1 MLIKKLLLSFLLLLA
16 ITVQAQNSQITQLRG
31 RVVDEQKQ
39 PLQFALVTFSE
50 LGLNTYTDSSGVFNI
65 KVDPSH
71 LSGVT
76 ISISMVGKKM
86 LNRYVSA
93 KEFNNYFVFVLNDL
107 SLTLPEIE
115 VVAKQEEA
123 QSNSSIVFDR
133 NVIENSQAFSLADI
147 MMGLP
152 GKTLTAPQ
160 LQNPQQLTL
169 RSDADGNHTLSN
181 SLGVGII
188 VDGLAISN
196 DANMQNMNVGNRSGG
211 LSGSVVDSR
220 FHGSFDVPFG
230 GIDLREIPSD
240 NIESIE
246 VISGVAPAQYDDI
259 TDGAVI
265 INRQAG
271 RTDYRFATRVG
282 ANSTNFSLAKGYK
295 LGPKAGALNM
305 SMNYLYSTAD
315 PRDNTKA
322 LNRLN
327 GSLMWTKQFGRYFK
341 NTISVD
347 GNERLDRVKLDPDD
361 AQKQKTVSINRNF
374 SISERASL
382 KLDCKFLRKIDFNGG
397 LSYGYQNSYREW
409 WLNQGI
415 VAVTYKDTTNAI
427 YEGSFINVHYTTIE
441 QVIGKPISIRA
452 NTSAIGLAN
461 TGKIVHAISFGV
473 NYSYSDNI
481 GVGIIADPERPR
493 HNNGTSGM
501 GGTSNDRPYDY
512 RHLVPALV
520 NYGFYANDKFKF
532 KLMQKTFSVNAG
544 VRYDIQNGYGTV
556 QPRINAS
563 YSLAK
568 DLQFTMAYG
577 IATKAPT
584 LAHRY
589 PSPTFYDI
597 SLIRQV
603 SGGGVVEADK
613 SLHLVYT
620 EKYTPNNSHL
630 KPSRSDQME
639 LGLRLNKSTFSSSLF
654 FYHKNNKDGFGT
666 ISDYR
671 NFELPKYATTVN
683 ADGKIEYYP
692 TGDNVPVLGMSHS
705 IVTNQ
710 LNSKNTGVEW
720 FISSP
725 KIEPLQTRINLVNSF
740 SYSYFRNSEDRV
752 LQTSTQFMQ
761 TGKKAWY
768 GLYIPQNYEHWTLRS
783 KINTTTHI
791 PKLGFYIN
799 LNTDINWQVK
809 YKNIGKVLE
818 PIAWYDKDF
827 NEYPIPVFDEN
838 NPDYGHLKLSNS
850 DAAEGNQPFVYA
862 NLSMQLAKEINQ
874 RIRFSMNVYNLLNAR
889 VRYYNPAT
897 GSVVYYNAPVTLGAE
912 LSIKF

>member
-1 MLIKKLLLSFLLLLA
+1 MYKIVAFFLIIVFPLTGYTQRKYDDFFLK
-16 ITVQAQNSQITQLRG
+16 G
-31 RVVDEQKQ
+31 KVVDEDKQ
-39 PLQFALVTFSE
+39 PIQFALVSLAE
-50 LGLNTYTDSSGVFNI
+50 LNLSTYTDNSGVFSI
-65 KVDPSH
+65 RIDPEKTP
-71 LSGVT
+71 GVT
-76 ISISMVGKKM
+76 LNISVVGKKM
-86 LNRYVSA
+86 LSKFIIA
-93 KEFNNYFVFVLNDL
+93 QEFNKYYVYMLQNL
-107 SLTLPEIE
+107 SLKLQEVQ
-115 VVAKQEEA
+115 VVARQKEA
-123 QSNSSIVFDR
+123 QSNSSVVFDR
-133 NVIENSQAFSLADI
+133 EAIENAQAFSLADI

-169 RSDADGNHTLSN
+169 RSDAGTNHVLSN
-181 SLGVGII
+181 SLGIGII

-196 DANMQNMNVGNRSGG
+196 DANMQNRNPGVRQG
-211 LSGSVVDSR
+211 LTGSAISSR
-220 FHGSFDVPFG
+220 LHGSFDVPFG
-230 GIDLREIPSD
+230 GVDLREIPAD

-271 RTDYRFATRVG
+271 RTDYRFVTRVG
-282 ANSTNFSLAKGYK
+282 ANSTNFSLVKGYR
-295 LGPKAGALNM
+295 LGHKAGALNV

-315 PRDNTKA
+315 PRDHTKS

-327 GSLMWTKQFGRYFK
+327 GSLMWTKQFGRNFK
-341 NTISVD
+341 NTLSVD
-347 GNERLDRVKLDPDD
+347 GNERLDQVKLDPDD
-361 AQKQKTVSINRNF
+361 PQKQKTVSVNRNF
-374 SISERASL
+374 SVSERASL
-382 KLDCKFLRKIDFNGG
+382 KLDGKFLRKIDFNGG
-397 LSYGYQNSYREW
+397 FSYGYQDSYTEW

-415 VAVTYKDTTNAI
+415 IAVTYKDTTNAV

-441 QVIGKPISIRA
+441 QVIGKPISVRA
-452 NTSAIGLAN
+452 NTSATGLAN
-461 TGKIVHAISFGV
+461 TGKIVHAISFGA

-481 GVGIIADPERPR
+481 GPGIVADPERSR
-493 HNNGTSGM
+493 WNNGTSGS
-501 GGTSNDRPYDY
+501 GGTDNDRPYDY
-512 RHLVPALV
+512 RSLVPALV

-544 VRYDIQNGYGTV
+544 LRYDIQNGYGTV
-556 QPRINAS
+556 QPRINTS
-563 YSLAK
+563 YSIAK
-568 DLQFTMAYG
+568 DLQLTMAYG

-597 SLIRQV
+597 SLIREI
-603 SGGGVVEADK
+603 SGSGVVEADK

-620 EKYTPNNSHL
+620 EKYTPDNSHL

-654 FYHKNNKDGFGT
+654 FYHKNNRDGFGT
-666 ISDYR
+666 VASYR
-671 NFELPKYATTVN
+671 NFELPKYETTVN
-683 ADGKIEYYP
+683 GDGKIEYYP
-692 TGDNVPVLGMSHS
+692 TGDNIPVLGMSHN
-705 IVTNQ
+705 IITNQ

-740 SYSYFRNSEDRV
+740 SYSYFRNSENRV
-752 LQTSTQFMQ
+752 LQTTTQFMQ
-761 TGKKAWY
+761 MGKKAWY
-768 GLYIPQNYEHWTLRS
+768 GLYLPQNHEQWTLRS

-799 LNTDINWQVK
+799 LNTDIHWQVK
-809 YKNIGKVLE
+809 YKSIGRVLE

-827 NEYPIPVFDEN
+827 NEHPIAVFDEN
-838 NPDYGHLKLSNS
+838 NPDYGHLKLNNA
-850 DAAEGNQPFVYA
+850 DAAEGNQPLVYA
-862 NLSMQLAKEINQ
+862 NLSAQLAKEINQ
-874 RIRFSMNVYNLLNAR
+874 RIRFSMNAYNLLNAR

-897 GSVVYYNAPVTLGAE
+897 GSVRYYNAPIAVSAE